1 MAMQKTQ
8 SALVEGKVAT
18 ILNTR
23 ELTINRGSLDG
34 VDVGMRFKIVDE
46 NAAVIDPDTKE
57 ELGTIA
63 REKIRVKVVDVQ
75 PRFSIAST
83 YETYQTEEPMP
94 NQSLFAPLTRTITK
108 VRTLAGSSFNPIGS
122 YDESKGF
129 VSVGDRA
136 VQID

>member
-8 SALVEGKVAT
+8 SALIEGKVAT

-34 VDVGMRFKIVDE
+34 VEAGMRFKIVDE

-63 REKIRVKVVDVQ
+63 REKIRVRVIDAQ
-75 PRFSIAST
+75 PRFSIAHT
-83 YETYQTEEPMP
+83 YETYKVEEPIR
-94 NQSLFAPLTRTITK
+94 NQSMFAPPTRTITK
-108 VRTLAGSSFNPIGS
+108 VRTLASESLAHIDA

-129 VSVGDRA
+129 VGVGDRV
-136 VQID
+136 VQVD

>member
-8 SALVEGKVAT
+8 SALIEGKVAT

-34 VDVGMRFKIVDE
+34 VEAGMRFKIVDE

-63 REKIRVKVVDVQ
+63 REKIRVKVIDVQ
-75 PRFSIAST
+75 PRFSIAHT
-83 YETYQTEEPMP
+83 YETYQIAERIP
-94 NQSLFAPLTRTITK
+94 NQSLATPLIRTITK
-108 VRTLAGSSFNPIGS
+108 VRTLASSSFNPIES

-129 VSVGDRA
+129 VGVGDRA
-136 VQID
+136 VQVD